1 MRNRIELR
9 RCGKQEA
16 EYQHNMNNKKL
27 LFLIKVLK
35 GCSWLQPQMNSNE
48 AGRKKQETHGTMY
61 LIYIVRIL
69 RIFKFMFLLEVVKFF
84 NMTQEHTTETMS
96 WM

>member
-1 MRNRIELR
+1 MAGWKAGGPTTRSKEKMI
-9 RCGKQEA
+9 
-16 EYQHNMNNKKL
+16 

-35 GCSWLQPQMNSNE
+35 GCSLQPQINSNE
-48 AGRKKQETHGTMY
+48 EGTMY

-96 WM
+96 